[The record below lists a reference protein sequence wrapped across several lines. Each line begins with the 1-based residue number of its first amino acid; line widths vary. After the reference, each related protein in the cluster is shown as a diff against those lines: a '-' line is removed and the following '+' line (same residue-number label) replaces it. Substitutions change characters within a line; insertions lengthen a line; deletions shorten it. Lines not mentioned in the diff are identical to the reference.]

1 LGGFAENGVVQ
12 WAGVNKMQW
21 HVKVAIDK
29 RYVNLHWGLPKRHYP
44 SWLLASLLISNVEI
58 QRAESMQAWRYTNT
72 PQYAFFMCPAS
83 RTLSGACRALR
94 SWDAGRTACAWHVK
108 EATLWPV
115 TTQRHQIR
123 SATCSLV
130 GEILKPLG
138 CPVYTG
144 VPASPLYPIASWSY
158 RASPPLARQLSG
170 ELQFLAEKRP

>member
-1 LGGFAENGVVQ
+1 
-12 WAGVNKMQW
+12 
-21 HVKVAIDK
+21 
-29 RYVNLHWGLPKRHYP
+29 
-44 SWLLASLLISNVEI
+44 
-58 QRAESMQAWRYTNT
+58 
-72 PQYAFFMCPAS
+72 MCPAS

-170 ELQFLAEKRP
+170 ELQFLAEKRPWIDWQQCITARDCAPQLGNPYHIDNPLVAIERPRGLVPSCVPHKYSSCASAGVQDGGRIDINAAGSGTC